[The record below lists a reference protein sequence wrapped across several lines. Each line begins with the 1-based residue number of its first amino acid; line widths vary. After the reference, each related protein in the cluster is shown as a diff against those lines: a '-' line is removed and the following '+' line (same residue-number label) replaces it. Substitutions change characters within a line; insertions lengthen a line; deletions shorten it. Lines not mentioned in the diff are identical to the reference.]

1 MSDGSF
7 DIVLAAFVVCHL
19 ATQGLEAS
27 LARILRT
34 LRPGGHG
41 FFCAMHPTEGDWRA
55 LHTLLYQA
63 DGQHFRVSSSV
74 FLQEYMQ
81 RVGAK
86 REELH
91 LNLIAKTKEE
101 ILDALR
107 FDFVKTPSL
116 LIQEAPQLDALLDS
130 RKTNDGY
137 VIDMVIEWYDYV
149 RPQKLVNRV
158 YFQPPFTDF

>member
-1 MSDGSF
+1 
-7 DIVLAAFVVCHL
+7 
-19 ATQGLEAS
+19 
-27 LARILRT
+27 
-34 LRPGGHG
+34 
-41 FFCAMHPTEGDWRA
+41 
-55 LHTLLYQA
+55 
-63 DGQHFRVSSSV
+63 
-74 FLQEYMQ
+74 MQ